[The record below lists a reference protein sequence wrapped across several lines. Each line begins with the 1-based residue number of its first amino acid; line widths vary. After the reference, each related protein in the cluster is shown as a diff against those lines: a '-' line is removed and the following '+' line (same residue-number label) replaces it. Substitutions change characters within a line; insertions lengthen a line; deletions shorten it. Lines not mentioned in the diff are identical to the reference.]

1 MPFPHRLQPL
11 RWDIDPL
18 AAAAARGL
26 PNVPASVL
34 KVRYPFRLLR
44 YWFMHQMM
52 VQHAQSQTLPLSVAE
67 VGVDEGQQLAFAAA
81 AAEAARKPAWWQ
93 RWDAF
98 DCAPATA
105 ALTRQGYTDVVTTD
119 LERPDCVAGF
129 GGRSYDVVIA
139 LHVLEHLHDP
149 EAGVRHLASLV
160 KPGGLLIGG
169 GPVTPHIA
177 HAWWQARIR
186 RRAQPRGHVS
196 VLSPKRLQEM
206 ARSAGLVPEWQGG
219 AFLMRKRGFPLENRA
234 WWLNLNLAF
243 GALVPGWPGE
253 IYFSWRRAA
262 SPNAATVTPLPQ
274 GTGLHA
280 AGGPAIAQAT
290 ARSRPMR

>member
-1 MPFPHRLQPL
+1 
-11 RWDIDPL
+11 
-18 AAAAARGL
+18 
-26 PNVPASVL
+26 VPPGVL

-52 VQHAQSQTLPLSVAE
+52 VQHSQTQSAPLSVAE

-81 AAEAARKPAWWQ
+81 AADAACRPVWWS

-105 ALTRQGYTDVVTTD
+105 ALASQGYTDVVTTD
-119 LERPDCVAGF
+119 LERPECVAGF
-129 GGRSYDVVIA
+129 AGRSYDVVIA

-186 RRAQPRGHVS
+186 QRAQPRGHVS
-196 VLSPKRLQEM
+196 VLSPKRLRDM
-206 ARSAGLVPEWQGG
+206 AQGAGLVPEWQGG
-219 AFLMRKRGFPLENRA
+219 AFLMRKRGFALENRA

-253 IYFSWRRAA
+253 IYFSWRRKAGFH
-262 SPNAATVTPLPQ
+262 PATDAPA
-274 GTGLHA
+274 LHA
-280 AGGPAIAQAT
+280 AGLHAVAEPGIAHAA